1 MVSLKMMKPEI
12 YDIFEDVMGLMI
24 SCKNDSFKKLT
35 REVVLT
41 FIQNYP
47 LSEQLL
53 DKILIRLIN
62 NMDYSE
68 HEGRRVVIN
77 VLERLVDKL
86 PLEAVKNQLEVMI
99 YGFTA
104 RLVNE
109 DVYEVKEYATSVFKL
124 IIEKVRDSGDDEFS
138 GLIPKLYDNC
148 NTWLKNEVDSTRRA
162 GLALLKILFWATGMY
177 SRIESTLVDIIQQ
190 LEQTCEEISNFW
202 EGLSTNMSLK
212 DTLKENPW
220 KDIFWDE
227 GEFDSEHNLSK
238 VKSTKVIVLDYISF
252 IDEIILHDKTSD
264 SVRNDL
270 FRLLIKL
277 SRHPDEEVQL
287 SILHL
292 TAKVIQR
299 DNLRHIVKE
308 NLKGYLV
315 FLFALVRSKHLHE
328 DIIPVLE
335 THFTKIL
342 SSYSQDIPKLRS
354 MIITAVSNINFKY
367 LRFSSKYAS
376 VVNKCVAISRLVIRL
391 TDGKMDRDVM
401 SQMITFF
408 IRMLENGFIKES
420 KESVE
425 RLELDMETI
434 RDMCDDVDE
443 YMRLCTS
450 IRSEI
455 YQKKYEYKSEK
466 KQKAINDMDGFM
478 KEKTDNKMKKKVRR
492 QQKNIE
498 KKFGMGTKQLKI
510 I

>member
-220 KDIFWDE
+220 KDIFWD
-227 GEFDSEHNLSK
+227 
-238 VKSTKVIVLDYISF
+238 
-252 IDEIILHDKTSD
+252 
-264 SVRNDL
+264 
-270 FRLLIKL
+270 
-277 SRHPDEEVQL
+277 DEEVY
-287 SILHL
+287 
-292 TAKVIQR
+292 
-299 DNLRHIVKE
+299 E
-308 NLKGYLV
+308 
-315 FLFALVRSKHLHE
+315 
-328 DIIPVLE
+328 
-335 THFTKIL
+335 
-342 SSYSQDIPKLRS
+342 
-354 MIITAVSNINFKY
+354 SN
-367 LRFSSKYAS
+367 
-376 VVNKCVAISRLVIRL
+376 
-391 TDGKMDRDVM
+391 M
-401 SQMITFF
+401 
-408 IRMLENGFIKES
+408 
-420 KESVE
+420 
-425 RLELDMETI
+425 
-434 RDMCDDVDE
+434 
-443 YMRLCTS
+443 
-450 IRSEI
+450 
-455 YQKKYEYKSEK
+455 
-466 KQKAINDMDGFM
+466 
-478 KEKTDNKMKKKVRR
+478 
-492 QQKNIE
+492 
-498 KKFGMGTKQLKI
+498 
-510 I
+510 